1 MRKTI
6 FLPLLVFA
14 LLLSACGARPAA
26 TEPPAVLD
34 PQPQAVEEPQAQEEA
49 PPAGEAPE
57 PTPLPETGSEGSQAG
72 GGSPEQGGGT
82 GSEAGGQAGD
92 EVEAAQPAGPV
103 VFTIVPGESTVTYE
117 VGETF
122 LGDNRFNV
130 AIGVTPVLNGEVTV
144 DLANPQSSQI
154 GPLTVDISQFA
165 SDSGR
170 RDNAIRGRYLESAR
184 YPIVTFTPTQIEG
197 LPAAYTPGEQI
208 SFQVT
213 GDLTIREV
221 TRPAT
226 FDVTVQLVEN
236 TLQGQ
241 ANTEFLMSDFG
252 FGPISIAGMLN
263 TEDLVKITVDFIARS

>member
-6 FLPLLVFA
+6 FLLLLVFA
-14 LLLSACGARPAA
+14 LLLSACGAQPAA

-34 PQPQAVEEPQAQEEA
+34 PQPQTGGETQPQEVA
-49 PPAGEAPE
+49 P
-57 PTPLPETGSEGSQAG
+57 TSLPETGGEGSQAG

-82 GSEAGGQAGD
+82 GGQAGD
-92 EVEAAQPAGPV
+92 EVVEPARPAGPV
-103 VFTIVPGESTVTYE
+103 VFTLVPGESTVTYE

-130 AIGVTPVLNGEVTV
+130 AIGVTPALNGEVTV
-144 DLANPQSSQI
+144 DLANPQGSQI
-154 GPLTVDISQFA
+154 GPLTVDISQFT

-170 RDNAIRGRYLESAR
+170 RDNALRGRYLESAQ
-184 YPIVTFTPTQIEG
+184 YPIVTFTPTQIDG

-226 FDVTVQLVEN
+226 FDVTVQLVEDA
-236 TLQGQ
+236 LQGQ